1 MLGMLKVSRGMLSRD
16 PGVRPSAKGVEG
28 MFGELIKRAGIEVHC
43 QLSAPEKFSRAQR
56 APKREEKV
64 DAYAAP
70 GSSSADTSGRD
81 SSSPSYSMIEFDTP
95 DYPDYQDDYIH
106 SSDSE

>member
-1 MLGMLKVSRGMLSRD
+1 MLKVSRGMLSRD
-16 PGVRPSAKGVEG
+16 PAGRPSAREVEG

-43 QLSAPEKFSRAQR
+43 QPPAPDKVSRAQR
-56 APKREEKV
+56 VPKWEKV

-70 GSSSADTSGRD
+70 ESSSADTSGRD
-81 SSSPSYSMIEFDTP
+81 SPSPPDSMLEFVTTGFEDE
-95 DYPDYQDDYIH
+95 YIH